1 MAKSKASNIFV
12 WIILGLLFIGLAG
25 FGATSFGGQVQ
36 SIGKVGDTEISVDSY
51 ARELQN
57 ELSAISAQ
65 TGQAFGIQ
73 QAAALGLTQNVL
85 GRVVGEAALDEA
97 TSNAGLSV
105 GDEEVR
111 ARILEIPAFVGF
123 DGTFD
128 REAYSFTL
136 ERNGLTV
143 AEFEDLT
150 RRESAR
156 ALLQGAV
163 IGGVNSPDSYVDTL
177 YNWARQTRDVTWARL
192 NDTMLAEPI
201 SEPTESDLSTY
212 HSENEAAFT
221 LPEARVITYAWLTPD
236 MIQDSVEVD
245 EDTLRSFYDDRIDE
259 YVQAERRLVERLIF
273 SDEAAAQAAADRI
286 ESGEMTFE
294 GLVEERGLAL
304 TDIDMGDVTEAD
316 LGDAGAAVF
325 ALDGPGVAGP
335 APSSLGP
342 ALFRMNAILA
352 AQETTFEQALPDLRR
367 EIALDRA
374 RREILDLITDVDDLL
389 AGGAT
394 VEELATETDLEL
406 GTIDWSPDVTDG
418 IAAYS
423 DFRTAAAQVTA
434 EDFPEALTLD
444 DNGIFAIRLDDI
456 RPPTLQPLADVRDE
470 VAEAWAIDAT
480 ARALEDMATGL
491 SDRFASG
498 EDLGTEGLTIEVSTG
513 VARNGFL
520 EGTPPDFVETLFE
533 MEEGDVRTL
542 RADGEAW
549 ILRLDAVNLPDP
561 NDEELT
567 ALRDGFAAQASQ
579 DFANDMLAAFT
590 RSMQIAAGVEINQ
603 TAINAIHAQFP

>member
-25 FGATSFGGQVQ
+25 FGATSFGGHVQ
-36 SIGKVGDTEISVDSY
+36 SIGKVGDTDIPVDSY

-65 TGQAFGIQ
+65 TGQNFGIRE
-73 QAAALGLTQNVL
+73 ATALGLTQNVL

-97 TSNAGLSV
+97 TANAGLSV
-105 GDEEVR
+105 GDEEVS
-111 ARILEIPAFVGF
+111 ARILEIPAFSGI
-123 DGTFD
+123 DGQFD
-128 REAYSFTL
+128 REAYSFAL

-163 IGGVNSPDSYVDTL
+163 IGGVNSPTAYVDTL
-177 YNWARQTRDVTWARL
+177 YNWARQNRDVTWARL
-192 NDTMLAEPI
+192 NDTMLANPI
-201 SEPTESDLSTY
+201 PEPTESDLSTY
-212 HSENEAAFT
+212 HSENEAEFT
-221 LPEARVITYAWLTPD
+221 LPEARAITYAWLTPD

-245 EDTLRSFYDDRIDE
+245 EETLRTFYDDRIDE

-273 SDEAAAQAAADRI
+273 GDDAAAQAAADRI
-286 ESGEMTFE
+286 EAGEITFE

-304 TDIDMGDVTEAD
+304 ADIDLGDVTEAE
-316 LGDAGAAVF
+316 LGEAGPAVF

-342 ALFRMNAILA
+342 ALYRMNAILA

-374 RREILDLITDVDDLL
+374 RREILDMITDVDDLL

-394 VEELATETDLEL
+394 LEEVASETDLEL
-406 GTIDWSPDVTDG
+406 GSIDWSPEVAEG

-423 DFRTAAAQVTA
+423 DFRTAAAQVTH
-434 EDFPEALTLD
+434 EDFPEVLTLD
-444 DNGIFAIRLDDI
+444 DNGIFAVRLDEI
-456 RPPTLQPLADVRDE
+456 KPPALQPLEEVRAD
-470 VAEAWAIDAT
+470 VAEAWVTDAT
-480 ARALEDMATGL
+480 ARALENMASGL

-498 EDLGTEGLTIEVSTG
+498 EDLSDEGLTIEISTG
-513 VARNGFL
+513 IERNRFL
-520 EGTPPDFVETLFE
+520 EGTPPDFIEALFDLETGE
-533 MEEGDVRTL
+533 VRTL

-561 NDEELT
+561 NDEELR

-590 RSMQIAAGVEINQ
+590 RSMQLSAGVEINQ
-603 TAINAIHAQFP
+603 AAINAIHAQFP